1 MRMQPGCGMRLPV
14 AGLGLISLGK
24 AAGDAMKIAVL
35 DDWSG
40 VAGDMADWGRLGA
53 EITIFQEPLG
63 ADLVE
68 RLQPFDAICLMR
80 ERTPFPA
87 DVINALPNLRL
98 IVTTGPRNLSIDVA
112 AARARGITVS
122 GTRSRKT
129 TTSELTLTLMLA
141 LSRRLLPEAQSLAR
155 GGWQGAPGRDLA
167 GLRLGLVGLGNIGGQ
182 MAVLGRALGMEVAA
196 WSPNLTPERAEPLGV
211 TAATSLTDLAAQSDV
226 MSVHMVLSDR
236 SRGLIGRAAF
246 EALPEGAIFLNTSRA
261 GLVDRDALFAGLKA
275 GRPAKAGIDVF
286 EHEPLSAGDPWRQ
299 AAQDFGERLLL
310 TPHLGYVTET
320 TWRLFYEDTV
330 EAIAAFQSGAPIRT
344 L

>member
-1 MRMQPGCGMRLPV
+1 
-14 AGLGLISLGK
+14 
-24 AAGDAMKIAVL
+24 MKIAVL

-40 VAGDMADWGRLGA
+40 VAGEMADWRRLNA
-53 EITIFQEPLG
+53 EITIFQAPLG

-68 RLQPFDAICLMR
+68 RLQPFEVICLMR
-80 ERTPFPA
+80 ERTPIPA
-87 DVINALPNLRL
+87 EVINALPNLRL

-141 LSRRLLPEAQSLAR
+141 LSRRLLPEARGLAQ

-182 MAVLGRALGMEVAA
+182 MAVLGRALGMEVSA
-196 WSPNLTPERAEPLGV
+196 WSPNLTPERAAPHGV
-211 TAATSLTDLAAQSDV
+211 TAAAGLIDLAAQSDV
-226 MSVHMVLSDR
+226 LSVHMVLSER
-236 SRGLIGRAAF
+236 SCGLIGHDAF
-246 EALPEGAIFLNTSRA
+246 AALPEGAIFLNTSRA
-261 GLVDRDALFAGLKA
+261 GLIDRDALFAGLRA
-275 GRPAKAGIDVF
+275 GRPAQAGIDVF
-286 EHEPLSAGDPWRQ
+286 EQEPLSVEDPWRL
-299 AAQDFGERLLL
+299 AAQEFGDRLLL
-310 TPHLGYVTET
+310 TPHLGYVTAT
-320 TWRLFYEDTV
+320 TWRLFYQDTV

>member
-1 MRMQPGCGMRLPV
+1 
-14 AGLGLISLGK
+14 
-24 AAGDAMKIAVL
+24 MKIAVL

-40 VAGDMADWGRLGA
+40 VAPKMADWDRLNA
-53 EITIFQEPLG
+53 EITVFRAPLG
-63 ADLVE
+63 RDLVD
-68 RLQPFDAICLMR
+68 RLAPFDVVCLMR

-87 DVINALPNLRL
+87 AVIEALPNLKL
-98 IVTTGPRNLSIDVA
+98 IVTTGPRNLSIDTE
-112 AARARGITVS
+112 AARARGIAVS

-141 LSRRLLPEAQSLAR
+141 LSRRLLPEARGLAG
-155 GGWQGAPGRDLA
+155 GGWQGQPGRDLA

-196 WSPNLTPERAEPLGV
+196 WSPNLTPDRAEPHGV
-211 TAATSLTDLAAQSDV
+211 RAAESLEDLAAASDV

-236 SRGLIGRAAF
+236 SRGLVGQAAF

-261 GLVDRDALFAGLKA
+261 GLVDRDALFAGLRA
-275 GRPAKAGIDVF
+275 GRPAMAGIDVF
-286 EHEPLSAGDPWRQ
+286 ETEPLPADAPWRR
-299 AAQDFGERLLL
+299 AGEEFGDRLLL

-330 EAIAAFQSGAPIRT
+330 AAIEAFQAGTPIRT